1 VNTPPSL
8 DANVIRVNDRE
19 QLIYLLTEAAEIEH
33 GLMCCYL
40 YAAWSLKQSTDE
52 GLTAEQ
58 LGKVDMWRKQIHG
71 VAMEEMLH
79 LALVNNLLMSIGS
92 PPHFARQNFPVAPGY
107 HPASLV
113 VRLAPCTRDTVSHFV
128 YLERPEGM
136 QLPQAPGF
144 ETEQGY
150 RRGAGIAARLTPNAE
165 DYDTVGHLYAGIEHG
180 FEQMSAELG
189 ESALFIG
196 APEAQIDTDLLSF
209 ESMRAVTDLKSALA
223 AIATIVEQGEGGRRD
238 HEKSHFAQFVAI
250 GKQYDAMLAAD
261 SGFTPYRPVAP
272 TPVMFRPIAD
282 DGATHVSAPESA
294 AVLDLA
300 NACYA
305 LMLRLLA
312 SATGGMYEKPF
323 RAVQLGC
330 AIEMMSIV
338 KALAIRLT
346 TMRAAAGAA
355 QNASMNFHLARATL
369 ALPQRDAGMA
379 LMAERAHELAG
390 AARQLGLQGDNG
402 AALGERIAAVGM
414 QLEQNEAIKAAR

>member
-1 VNTPPSL
+1 MNNSASL
-8 DANVIRVNDRE
+8 DAQKIRVNDRE

-52 GLTAEQ
+52 GLSAEQ
-58 LGKVDMWRKQIHG
+58 LQKVDAWRKQIHG

-113 VRLAPCTRDTVSHFV
+113 VRLAPCTRDTISHFV

-136 QLPQAPGF
+136 QLPQAAGF
-144 ETEQGY
+144 ETAVGY
-150 RRGAGIAARLTPNAE
+150 RRSAGAARLTPNAE

-180 FEQMSAELG
+180 FEQLAGELG
-189 ESALFIG
+189 EGALFIG
-196 APEAQIDTDLLSF
+196 AAEAQIDSDLLSF
-209 ESMRAVTDLKSALA
+209 PSMHAVTDLRSALA
-223 AIATIVEQGEGGRRD
+223 AIATIVEQGEGSRSD
-238 HEKSHFAQFVAI
+238 HEKSHYAQFVTI

-261 SGFTPYRPVAP
+261 AGFRPYRPVAP
-272 TPVMFRPIAD
+272 TPVMFRPIAND
-282 DGATHVSAPESA
+282 DATHVSAPDA
-294 AVLDLA
+294 AVVLDLA
-300 NACYA
+300 NACYS

-346 TMRAAAGAA
+346 TMTATADGAH
-355 QNASMNFHLARATL
+355 NASMNFHLPRATL

-379 LMAERAHELAG
+379 LLAERAHELAG
-390 AARQLGLQGDNG
+390 AARQRDLRGDDG
-402 AALGERIAAVGM
+402 APIGDRIAAVGM
-414 QLEQNEAIKAAR
+414 QLAQPV

>member
-1 VNTPPSL
+1 MTAPPSF
-8 DANVIRVNDRE
+8 DAEAIRVNDRE

-40 YAAWSLKQSTDE
+40 YAAWSLKQSADE
-52 GLTAEQ
+52 GLSAAQ
-58 LGKVDMWRKQIHG
+58 LQLVDRWRRQIHA

-113 VRLAPCTRDTVSHFV
+113 VRLAPCTRETISHFI

-144 ETEQGY
+144 ETAAGY
-150 RRGAGIAARLTPNAE
+150 RRSAGAAKLTANAE
-165 DYDTVGHLYAGIEHG
+165 DYDTVGHLYTGIEQG
-180 FEQMSAELG
+180 IRQLAGELG
-189 ESALFIG
+189 ETALFIG
-196 APEAQIDTDLLSF
+196 APQAQIDTELLSF
-209 ESMRAVTDLKSALA
+209 PSMRTVANLDDALA

-238 HEKSHFAQFVAI
+238 HEKSHYAQFVTI
-250 GKQYDAMLAAD
+250 GKDYDAMLAAD
-261 SGFTPYRPVAP
+261 PGFAPYRTLAP
-272 TPVMFRPIAD
+272 TPQMFRPIHHD
-282 DGATHVSAPESA
+282 EATHVSAPA
-294 AVLDLA
+294 AAGLLDLA
-300 NACYA
+300 NACYG

-312 SATGGMYEKPF
+312 SASGALYDKPY
-323 RAVQLGC
+323 RAIQIGC

-338 KALAIRLT
+338 KALSIRLT
-346 TMRAAAGAA
+346 TLSAAGGHAA
-355 QNASMNFHLARATL
+355 ASMNFHLPRTTL

-390 AARQLGLQGDNG
+390 AARQLAVTAED
-402 AALGERIAAVGM
+402 AEIADRIGAVGV
-414 QLEQNEAIKAAR
+414 QLEQPL

>member
-1 VNTPPSL
+1 MTRSPSF
-8 DANVIRVNDRE
+8 DAQAIRVNDRE

-40 YAAWSLKQSTDE
+40 YAAWSLKQSASE

-58 LGKVDMWRKQIHG
+58 LGKVDGWRRQIHA

-113 VRLAPCTRDTVSHFV
+113 VRLAPCTRETISHFI

-136 QLPQAPGF
+136 QLPQASGF
-144 ETEQGY
+144 ETEAGY
-150 RRGAGIAARLTPNAE
+150 RRSAGATLLTANAE

-180 FEQMSAELG
+180 FRQLSAALG
-189 ESALFIG
+189 EKALFIG
-196 APEAQIDTDLLSF
+196 APQAQIDTELLSF
-209 ESMRAVTDLKSALA
+209 PSMRTVGTLADALA

-238 HEKSHFAQFVAI
+238 HEKSHYAQFVTI
-250 GKQYDAMLAAD
+250 GKDYDAMLAAD
-261 SGFTPYRPVAP
+261 PGFTPWRTLAP
-272 TPVMFRPIAD
+272 TPLMFRPINNDA
-282 DGATHVSAPESA
+282 ATHVSAPDA
-294 AVLDLA
+294 ARMLDLA
-300 NACYA
+300 NACYG

-312 SATGGMYEKPF
+312 SASGALYDKPF
-323 RAVQLGC
+323 RAVQIGC

-338 KALAIRLT
+338 KALSIRLT
-346 TMRAAAGAA
+346 TMSASGAA
-355 QNASMNFHLARATL
+355 PAASMNFHLPRATL

-390 AARQLGLQGDNG
+390 AARALAVTADDG
-402 AALGERIAAVGM
+402 ASIADRIAAVGV
-414 QLEQNEAIKAAR
+414 QLEQPR